1 MQPDGFEPTES
12 IEKCTVLLSTQPVE
26 LYKILKFEGLAPSGA
41 EAKRLIGEGRVLV
54 NGEIE
59 LRRRRKIVEHD
70 LIQLDNLQLV
80 MSIGSGE

>member
-1 MQPDGFEPTES
+1 MQPDGVKPTES

-26 LYKILKFEGLAPSGA
+26 LYKILKFEGLASSGA
-41 EAKRLIGEGRVLV
+41 QAKSLIDEGRVLV